1 MWESVIMLRK
11 LGVAAITVFMAREDL
26 GVQMLVVMAVIML
39 ALALQVGGIIKQYCT
54 HIHTS
59 VCIL

>member
-39 ALALQVGGIIKQYCT
+39 ALALQV
-54 HIHTS
+54 
-59 VCIL
+59 